1 MEHKTLIEVIDR
13 LIMSGLDEVK
23 ALLLVARLLDEES
36 EGFLAAVDDLP
47 EMEYF
52 N

>member
-1 MEHKTLIEVIDR
+1 MEHEALKEVIDR

-23 ALLLVARLLDEES
+23 ALLLVARLLDEEA
-36 EGFLAAVDDLP
+36 EGFLELLP
-47 EMEYF
+47 RYL